1 VDAVKP
7 GFTVIELM
15 VSLVLT
21 SVIMLVGF
29 QLVAESITLFRNAD
43 RSVRIPPLALA
54 MATVRRDIHN
64 AAGVEALQTPG
75 WQTLPLRLVA
85 WDGQRVRLS
94 LEGDALVRHHVDL
107 LGGTSSRRVLMRGVT
122 SWWWRFANT
131 TTVDVRVTVLNQPD
145 PMPSRRQMV
154 ERRTEVRRFVLRG
167 TPNGLRW

>member
-1 VDAVKP
+1 
-7 GFTVIELM
+7 
-15 VSLVLT
+15 
-21 SVIMLVGF
+21 
-29 QLVAESITLFRNAD
+29 
-43 RSVRIPPLALA
+43 

-145 PMPSRRQMV
+145 PRPSRRQMV